1 MAENLYPQ
9 WLNLLKWSLSQS
21 DGTSPSEAT
30 PMTEQDRKWLAEVM
44 RESVKDDASRLLEI
58 YKSFLVAIENGFKD
72 VQPTDLLSLIEE
84 LRDITEQIDMAQIF
98 VKYGGINAL
107 VHFIQSESIPIIV
120 RSNAA
125 SAIGT
130 LAQNNLKVQE
140 EFLSNNY
147 INKLVQLCL
156 NVQSFELSSKIL
168 LALSCIVRGYQSTE
182 NIFCQ
187 QYVSVLI
194 PFALHSA
201 DTNMI
206 RRILFLSLALIS
218 SNDNASNPTL
228 KAALFANNLL
238 PEIFSL
244 LLTFDDPDITESVLQ
259 IILTFF
265 EYTATSELIIIKYK
279 SQLESVLE
287 EWKQHKNEVYR
298 DEPENDQYVHELAM
312 IVEIERKL
320 QQPLPPPPATPTVT
334 ATDAVSPPPPVLL
347 IAPPQLNAASP
358 SP

>member
-9 WLNLLKWSLSQS
+9 LLNLLKWSLSQS

-156 NVQSFELSSKIL
+156 NVQSFELSSKV
-168 LALSCIVRGYQSTE
+168 AF
-182 NIFCQ
+182 IFF
-187 QYVSVLI
+187 I
-194 PFALHSA
+194 P
-201 DTNMI
+201 N
-206 RRILFLSLALIS
+206 
-218 SNDNASNPTL
+218 
-228 KAALFANNLL
+228 
-238 PEIFSL
+238 
-244 LLTFDDPDITESVLQ
+244 
-259 IILTFF
+259 
-265 EYTATSELIIIKYK
+265 
-279 SQLESVLE
+279 
-287 EWKQHKNEVYR
+287 
-298 DEPENDQYVHELAM
+298 
-312 IVEIERKL
+312 
-320 QQPLPPPPATPTVT
+320 
-334 ATDAVSPPPPVLL
+334 
-347 IAPPQLNAASP
+347 
-358 SP
+358 